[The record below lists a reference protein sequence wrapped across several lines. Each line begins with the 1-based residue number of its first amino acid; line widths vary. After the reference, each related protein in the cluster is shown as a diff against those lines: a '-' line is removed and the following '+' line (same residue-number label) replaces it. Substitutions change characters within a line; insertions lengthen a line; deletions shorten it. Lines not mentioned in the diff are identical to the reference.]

1 MKGIGTNRLIA
12 DTFPSAFWLKACMG
26 IHRLHGSSG
35 ADGRETFAPA
45 PTSRGKMSH
54 PTQSYVRNCL
64 LSALSGEDYAL
75 LAPHLE
81 QVPLEKGQLLIEKNV
96 PFEYVYFPERGV
108 GSVMS
113 SSPNTQRVET
123 SLFGRDGM
131 SGISLVLGTAQTP
144 QTSIIQ
150 VEGDG
155 YRIPTGALA
164 EAMAR
169 SASLH
174 RILLLYVQTTVAQT
188 SSTALSNVVQSI
200 EERLAR
206 WLLMVHDRADGDELP
221 LTHEFLS
228 IMLGVRRPSVTTALH
243 VLEGD
248 HLISARRGLVTVL
261 DRDGLIDLADGVY
274 GEPED
279 EYHRLLGP
287 SS

>member
-1 MKGIGTNRLIA
+1 
-12 DTFPSAFWLKACMG
+12 
-26 IHRLHGSSG
+26 
-35 ADGRETFAPA
+35 
-45 PTSRGKMSH
+45 MSH
-54 PTQSYVRNCL
+54 PSQSYVRNCL
-64 LSALSGEDYAL
+64 LSALSGDDYAL
-75 LAPHLE
+75 LAPYLE
-81 QVPLEKGQLLIEKNV
+81 AVPLEKGQLLIEKNV
-96 PFEYVYFPERGV
+96 PFEHVYFPERGL

-113 SSPNTQRVET
+113 SAPSTQRVET

-144 QTSIIQ
+144 QATIVQ

-155 YRIPTGALA
+155 YRIATGALE
-164 EAMAR
+164 EAIGR
-169 SASLH
+169 SRSMH
-174 RILLLYVQTTVAQT
+174 RLFLLYVQATVAQT
-188 SSTALSNVVQSI
+188 SATALSNVVQSI

-206 WLLMVHDRADGDELP
+206 WLLMTHDRMDGDELP

-261 DRDGLIDLADGVY
+261 DRDGLVDLADGVY
-274 GEPED
+274 GEPEA

>member
-1 MKGIGTNRLIA
+1 
-12 DTFPSAFWLKACMG
+12 
-26 IHRLHGSSG
+26 
-35 ADGRETFAPA
+35 
-45 PTSRGKMSH
+45 MSQ
-54 PTQSYVRNCL
+54 PTQSFVRNCL
-64 LSALSGEDYAL
+64 LSALAADDYAL

-81 QVPLEKGQLLIEKNV
+81 AVPLEKGQVLIEKNV
-96 PFEYVYFPERGV
+96 PFEHVYFPNRGL

-144 QTSIIQ
+144 QTSIVQ
-150 VEGDG
+150 VEGDA
-155 YRIPTGALA
+155 YRIASAALEGAI
-164 EAMAR
+164 AR
-169 SASLH
+169 SPSLH

-206 WLLMVHDRADGDELP
+206 WLLMTHDRMDGDELP

-248 HLISARRGLVTVL
+248 HLISARRGVINVL
-261 DRDGLIDLADGVY
+261 DRGGLLDFADGVY
-274 GEPED
+274 GEPEA

>member
-1 MKGIGTNRLIA
+1 M
-12 DTFPSAFWLKACMG
+12 
-26 IHRLHGSSG
+26 IHRLLGSSG
-35 ADGRETFAPA
+35 AGGRETCAPA
-45 PTSRGKMSH
+45 LTLQGTMSH

-64 LSALSGEDYAL
+64 LSALSGDDYAL
-75 LAPHLE
+75 LAPDLE
-81 QVPLEKGQLLIEKNV
+81 AVTLDKGQVLIEKNV
-96 PFEYVYFPERGV
+96 PFDYVHFFDRGV

-113 SSPNTQRVET
+113 SSPRTQRVET

-131 SGISLVLGTAQTP
+131 SGISLVMGTNQTP
-144 QTSIIQ
+144 QTSIVQ

-155 YRIPTGALA
+155 YRIPTRVVEQAIS
-164 EAMAR
+164 R
-169 SASLH
+169 SRSLH
-174 RILLLYVQTTVAQT
+174 RIFLLYVQSTVAQT
-188 SSTALSNVVQSI
+188 SSTALSNVIQSI

-206 WLLMVHDRADGDELP
+206 WLLMIHDRVDGDDLP

-261 DRDGLIDLADGVY
+261 DRDGLVEFTDGVY
-274 GEPED
+274 GEAEA

-287 SS
+287 FS

>member
-1 MKGIGTNRLIA
+1 
-12 DTFPSAFWLKACMG
+12 
-26 IHRLHGSSG
+26 
-35 ADGRETFAPA
+35 
-45 PTSRGKMSH
+45 MSH
-54 PTQSYVRNCL
+54 PSQSYVRNCL
-64 LSALSGEDYAL
+64 LSALCADDYGL

-81 QVPLEKGQLLIEKNV
+81 AVPLEKGKVLIEKNV
-96 PFEYVYFPERGV
+96 PFEYAYFPERGV

-131 SGISLVLGTAQTP
+131 SGISLVLGTRQTP
-144 QTSIIQ
+144 QTSLVQ

-155 YRIPTGALA
+155 YRIASGALE
-164 EAMAR
+164 EAIGR
-169 SASLH
+169 SPRLH
-174 RILLLYVQTTVAQT
+174 QILLLYVQTTVAQT
-188 SSTALSNVVQSI
+188 SSTALSNVIQSI

-206 WLLMVHDRADGDELP
+206 WLLMVHDRVDGDELP

-243 VLEGD
+243 ILEGD

-261 DRDGLIDLADGVY
+261 DRDGLVDLADGVY
-274 GEPED
+274 GEPEA

>member
-1 MKGIGTNRLIA
+1 
-12 DTFPSAFWLKACMG
+12 
-26 IHRLHGSSG
+26 
-35 ADGRETFAPA
+35 
-45 PTSRGKMSH
+45 MSH

>member
-1 MKGIGTNRLIA
+1 
-12 DTFPSAFWLKACMG
+12 
-26 IHRLHGSSG
+26 
-35 ADGRETFAPA
+35 
-45 PTSRGKMSH
+45 MSH
-54 PTQSYVRNCL
+54 PTQSYVRNRL
-64 LSALSGEDYAL
+64 LSALSADDYAL

-81 QVPLEKGQLLIEKNV
+81 AVPLEKGQLLIEKNV
-96 PFEYVYFPERGV
+96 PFEHVHFPERGL

-113 SSPNTQRVET
+113 SAPNTQRVET
-123 SLFGRDGM
+123 SLFGREGM
-131 SGISLVLGTAQTP
+131 SGISLVLGSAQTP
-144 QTSIIQ
+144 QTSIVQ

-155 YRIPTGALA
+155 YRIATTAL
-164 EAMAR
+164 EEVIGR
-169 SASLH
+169 SRSLH
-174 RILLLYVQTTVAQT
+174 RLLLRYVQATVAQT
-188 SSTALSNVVQSI
+188 SSTALSNVIQSI

-206 WLLMVHDRADGDELP
+206 WLLMTHDRMDSDELP

-261 DRDGLIDLADGVY
+261 DRGGLIELADGVY
-274 GEPED
+274 GEPEA

>member
-1 MKGIGTNRLIA
+1 
-12 DTFPSAFWLKACMG
+12 
-26 IHRLHGSSG
+26 
-35 ADGRETFAPA
+35 
-45 PTSRGKMSH
+45 MSH
-54 PTQSYVRNCL
+54 PSQSYVRNCL
-64 LSALSGEDYAL
+64 LSALSGDDYAL

-81 QVPLEKGQLLIEKNV
+81 AVPLEKGQLLIEKNV
-96 PFEYVYFPERGV
+96 PFEHVYFPERGL

-113 SSPNTQRVET
+113 SSPGTQRVET

-131 SGISLVLGTAQTP
+131 SGISLVLGTRQTP
-144 QTSIIQ
+144 QTSLVQ

-155 YRIPTGALA
+155 YRIASAALE
-164 EAMAR
+164 EAIDR
-169 SASLH
+169 SRSLH

-188 SSTALSNVVQSI
+188 SSTALSNITQSI

-206 WLLMVHDRADGDELP
+206 WLLMVHDRMEDDKLP
-221 LTHEFLS
+221 LTHDFLS

-248 HLISARRGLVTVL
+248 RIISASRGLVTVL
-261 DRDGLIDLADGVY
+261 DREALIEFADGVY
-274 GEPED
+274 GEPEA